1 MCAKIRTRPFDLAI
15 DLLIEVTDGA
25 GTDLCTP
32 QRFRDVLHPP
42 DRNAGQIH
50 LNQSLLHGALL
61 GLIAPDDLR
70 FEGQTPKPGNFQIDL
85 ARLGEQLSVTA
96 SRPGVQP
103 LRCPLIAARIADGIR
118 FRIQQ
123 GVQCVLD
130 GLPHQTVNVVLNLFF
145 INFDGSGD
153 CFFRF
158 MRYIFHDLF
167 SF

>member
-1 MCAKIRTRPFDLAI
+1 MLLVYRTHPPFFDLAVN
-15 DLLIEVTDGA
+15 LLVEIADGA
-25 GTDLCTP
+25 WTDLRSS
-32 QRFRDVLHPP
+32 QFFGDVLHAP

-50 LNQSLLHGALL
+50 LDQCLLHGALL

-85 ARLGEQLSVTA
+85 ARLGEQFSVIA
-96 SRPGVQP
+96 SRPGIQAI
-103 LRCPLIAARIADGIR
+103 RCPLMAARIADGIR

-123 GVQCVLD
+123 GVQRVLD

-153 CFFRF
+153 CFFP
-158 MRYIFHDLF
+158 FHALHF
-167 SF
+167 P